1 MAAPLWMWAKCRW
14 RASNMYYYELHMH
27 TSDTSRCGKSPAAD
41 MVAAYKQKG
50 FTGVV
55 VTDHLMNV
63 QSHAEP
69 ETDWN
74 RRVEKQ
80 LAGYYAALEAGEKL
94 GLTVYCGWELTY
106 QDNAEDYLTLGLSPQ
121 FLYDHPWLE
130 RYDIEKYRDAVHA
143 AGGILVRAH
152 PYRRAWY
159 IKKPYV
165 EREGIADAIEV
176 FNGGNSSQE
185 ENDMA
190 LAYAQ
195 KHNMPMTG
203 GSDAHHVDETARG
216 YIALEKKAESYAELC
231 EAIRTGKA
239 IVMHK

>member
-1 MAAPLWMWAKCRW
+1 
-14 RASNMYYYELHMH
+14 MYYYELHMH
-27 TSDTSRCGKSPAAD
+27 TSDTSRCGRSPAAD

-159 IKKPYV
+159 IKKPYE
-165 EREGIADAIEV
+165 EREGTADAIEV

>member
-1 MAAPLWMWAKCRW
+1 
-14 RASNMYYYELHMH
+14 MYYYELHMH

-121 FLYDHPWLE
+121 FLYDHPWFE

>member
-1 MAAPLWMWAKCRW
+1 M
-14 RASNMYYYELHMH
+14 
-27 TSDTSRCGKSPAAD
+27 
-41 MVAAYKQKG
+41 
-50 FTGVV
+50 
-55 VTDHLMNV
+55 
-63 QSHAEP
+63 
-69 ETDWN
+69 
-74 RRVEKQ
+74 
-80 LAGYYAALEAGEKL
+80 
-94 GLTVYCGWELTY
+94 TVYCGWELTY

>member
-1 MAAPLWMWAKCRW
+1 
-14 RASNMYYYELHMH
+14 MYYYELHMH
-27 TSDTSRCGKSPAAD
+27 TSDTSLCGRSPAAD

>member
-1 MAAPLWMWAKCRW
+1 
-14 RASNMYYYELHMH
+14 MYYYELHMH

-41 MVAAYKQKG
+41 MVAAYQQKG

>member
-1 MAAPLWMWAKCRW
+1 MENLVKII
-14 RASNMYYYELHMH
+14 RASLQGASITTQTVDAQAFIDIVGEMINHNPDSLYPKRRQLDPY
-27 TSDTSRCGKSPAAD
+27 SDLNYQC
-41 MVAAYKQKG
+41 
-50 FTGVV
+50 
-55 VTDHLMNV
+55 
-63 QSHAEP
+63 
-69 ETDWN
+69 
-74 RRVEKQ
+74 VEDSFDLKVR
-80 LAGYYAALEAGEKL
+80 A
-94 GLTVYCGWELTY
+94 
-106 QDNAEDYLTLGLSPQ
+106 DYLTLGLSPQ

>member
-1 MAAPLWMWAKCRW
+1 
-14 RASNMYYYELHMH
+14 MYYYELHMH

-63 QSHAEP
+63 QSHVEP

-159 IKKPYV
+159 IKKSYV

>member
-1 MAAPLWMWAKCRW
+1 
-14 RASNMYYYELHMH
+14 MYYYELHMH
-27 TSDTSRCGKSPAAD
+27 TSDTSRCGRSPAAD

-130 RYDIEKYRDAVHA
+130 RYDIERYRDAVHA

-216 YIALEKKAESYAELC
+216 YNALEKKAESYAELC

>member
-1 MAAPLWMWAKCRW
+1 
-14 RASNMYYYELHMH
+14 MYYYELHMH

-203 GSDAHHVDETARG
+203 GSDAHHVDENARG

>member
-1 MAAPLWMWAKCRW
+1 
-14 RASNMYYYELHMH
+14 MYYYELHMH
-27 TSDTSRCGKSPAAD
+27 TSDTSRCGRSPAAD

-69 ETDWN
+69 EIDWN

-185 ENDMA
+185 ANYMA
-190 LAYAQ
+190 LAYA
-195 KHNMPMTG
+195 
-203 GSDAHHVDETARG
+203 
-216 YIALEKKAESYAELC
+216 
-231 EAIRTGKA
+231 
-239 IVMHK
+239 

>member
-1 MAAPLWMWAKCRW
+1 
-14 RASNMYYYELHMH
+14 MYYYELHMH
-27 TSDTSRCGKSPAAD
+27 TSDTSRCGRSPAAD

-165 EREGIADAIEV
+165 EREGISDAIEV

>member
-1 MAAPLWMWAKCRW
+1 
-14 RASNMYYYELHMH
+14 MYYYELHMH
-27 TSDTSRCGKSPAAD
+27 TSDTSGCGKSPAAD

>member
-1 MAAPLWMWAKCRW
+1 
-14 RASNMYYYELHMH
+14 MYYYELHMH
-27 TSDTSRCGKSPAAD
+27 TSDTSRCGRSPAAD

-165 EREGIADAIEV
+165 EREGIADTIEV

-185 ENDMA
+185 ANDMA

>member
-1 MAAPLWMWAKCRW
+1 
-14 RASNMYYYELHMH
+14 MYYYELHMH

-63 QSHAEP
+63 QSQAEP

>member
-1 MAAPLWMWAKCRW
+1 
-14 RASNMYYYELHMH
+14 MYYYELHMH
-27 TSDTSRCGKSPAAD
+27 TSDTSRCGRSPAAD

-74 RRVEKQ
+74 CRVEKQ

-216 YIALEKKAESYAELC
+216 YISLGKKAESYAELC

>member
-1 MAAPLWMWAKCRW
+1 
-14 RASNMYYYELHMH
+14 MYYYELHMH

-130 RYDIEKYRDAVHA
+130 RYDIEKYRDAVHV

>member
-1 MAAPLWMWAKCRW
+1 
-14 RASNMYYYELHMH
+14 MYYYELHMH
-27 TSDTSRCGKSPAAD
+27 TSDTSRCGRSPAAD

-106 QDNAEDYLTLGLSPQ
+106 QDNAEDYLTLGLSSQ

>member
-1 MAAPLWMWAKCRW
+1 
-14 RASNMYYYELHMH
+14 MYYYELHMH
-27 TSDTSRCGKSPAAD
+27 TSDTSRCGRSPAAD

-63 QSHAEP
+63 QSHAEA

-130 RYDIEKYRDAVHA
+130 RYDIERYRDAVHA

>member
-1 MAAPLWMWAKCRW
+1 
-14 RASNMYYYELHMH
+14 MYYYELHMH
-27 TSDTSRCGKSPAAD
+27 TSDTSRCGRSPAAD
-41 MVAAYKQKG
+41 MVAAYRQKG

-165 EREGIADAIEV
+165 EREGISDAIEV

>member
-1 MAAPLWMWAKCRW
+1 
-14 RASNMYYYELHMH
+14 MYYYELHMH
-27 TSDTSRCGKSPAAD
+27 TSDTSRCGRSPAAD
-41 MVAAYKQKG
+41 MVAAYRQKG

-165 EREGIADAIEV
+165 EREGISDAIEV

-216 YIALEKKAESYAELC
+216 YIALEKKAKSYAELC

>member
-1 MAAPLWMWAKCRW
+1 
-14 RASNMYYYELHMH
+14 MYYYELHMH
-27 TSDTSRCGKSPAAD
+27 ISDTSRCGRSPAAD

-50 FTGVV
+50 FAGVV

>member
-1 MAAPLWMWAKCRW
+1 
-14 RASNMYYYELHMH
+14 MYYYELHMH

-121 FLYDHPWLE
+121 FLYDYPWLE

>member
-1 MAAPLWMWAKCRW
+1 
-14 RASNMYYYELHMH
+14 MYYYELHMH

-80 LAGYYAALEAGEKL
+80 LAGYYAVLEAGEKL

>member
-1 MAAPLWMWAKCRW
+1 
-14 RASNMYYYELHMH
+14 MYYYELHMH
-27 TSDTSRCGKSPAAD
+27 TSDTSRCGRSPAAD

-216 YIALEKKAESYAELC
+216 YIALKKKAESYAELC

>member
-1 MAAPLWMWAKCRW
+1 
-14 RASNMYYYELHMH
+14 MYYYELHMH

-69 ETDWN
+69 KTDWN

>member
-1 MAAPLWMWAKCRW
+1 
-14 RASNMYYYELHMH
+14 MYYYELHMH

-216 YIALEKKAESYAELC
+216 YIVLEKKAESYAELC

>member
-1 MAAPLWMWAKCRW
+1 
-14 RASNMYYYELHMH
+14 MYYYELHMH
-27 TSDTSRCGKSPAAD
+27 TSDTSRCGRSPAAD

-130 RYDIEKYRDAVHA
+130 RYNIEKYRDAVHA

-165 EREGIADAIEV
+165 EREGISDAIEV

>member
-1 MAAPLWMWAKCRW
+1 
-14 RASNMYYYELHMH
+14 MYYYELHMH
-27 TSDTSRCGKSPAAD
+27 TSDTSRCGRSPAAD

-216 YIALEKKAESYAELC
+216 YIALERRPKAMRSCAKPS
-231 EAIRTGKA
+231 AQARPS
-239 IVMHK
+239 

>member
-1 MAAPLWMWAKCRW
+1 
-14 RASNMYYYELHMH
+14 MYYYELHMH

-159 IKKPYV
+159 IKKPSV

>member
-1 MAAPLWMWAKCRW
+1 
-14 RASNMYYYELHMH
+14 MYYYELHMH
-27 TSDTSRCGKSPAAD
+27 TSDTSRCGRSPAAD

-106 QDNAEDYLTLGLSPQ
+106 QDNAEDYLTLGLSQQ

>member
-1 MAAPLWMWAKCRW
+1 
-14 RASNMYYYELHMH
+14 MYYYELHMH

-69 ETDWN
+69 EADWN